1 MFWLNSDGENSK
13 WLETD
18 FEFRGFELI
27 KIKKD
32 SRKQKDKTSSQLPFP
47 LSIFQFSAH
56 KVLVREPKTWREILA
71 ACGSMDIYRSVSI
84 KSIRF

>member
-32 SRKQKDKTSSQLPFP
+32 SRKQKDKTSWQLPFP
-47 LSIFQFSAH
+47 LSIFQFSATRGFGPRA
-56 KVLVREPKTWREILA
+56 KNV
-71 ACGSMDIYRSVSI
+71 
-84 KSIRF
+84 KSLRVNRYI

>member
-27 KIKKD
+27 KIK

-47 LSIFQFSAH
+47 LSIFQFSAPQGFGPRA
-56 KVLVREPKTWREILA
+56 KNVKRN
-71 ACGSMDIYRSVSI
+71 SRSLRVNGYI
-84 KSIRF
+84 